1 MAGARA
7 EEAQARA
14 PAEPAVLAEAP
25 SDVAQATRMAL
36 HRKSVD
42 DVVQAHV
49 AGCLVGRPSTPGK
62 YQKQAARATL
72 EGLRRMSSP
81 RRSRRHWTRT
91 AAAILLTAVSIW
103 LETTAGSTGVG

>member
-49 AGCLVGRPSTPGK
+49 AGCLVGRPSMPGK

-72 EGLRRMSSP
+72 EG
-81 RRSRRHWTRT
+81 
-91 AAAILLTAVSIW
+91 AASDVQPKA
-103 LETTAGSTGVG
+103 